1 MLLTSIVS
9 FVVLVFAVGAALPAN
24 HDIKFFR

>member
-1 MLLTSIVS
+1 MLMALIVS

-24 HDIKFFR
+24 HDVKFFR